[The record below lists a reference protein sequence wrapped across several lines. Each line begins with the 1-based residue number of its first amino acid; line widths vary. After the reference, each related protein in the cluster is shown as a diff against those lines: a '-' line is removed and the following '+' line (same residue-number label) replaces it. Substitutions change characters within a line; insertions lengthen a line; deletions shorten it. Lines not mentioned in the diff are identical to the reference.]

1 MKQFMIAIGLSGIML
16 VGSLA
21 LAAPPAS
28 QSAIIKRQLND
39 CMSRRM
45 AANRTL
51 SYNDALRSCKG
62 RIQSQKEALAS
73 NNPSESSTKAH

>member
-1 MKQFMIAIGLSGIML
+1 MKQFIRAIGLSSVML
-16 VGSLA
+16 VGA
-21 LAAPPAS
+21 HAVAAPPAS

-62 RIQSQKEALAS
+62 RIQPQKEALAS
-73 NNPSESSTKAH
+73 NSPSESGTKAH

>member
-1 MKQFMIAIGLSGIML
+1 MKQFMRAIGLSSMML
-16 VGSLA
+16 VGALA
-21 LAAPPAS
+21 VAAPPAS
-28 QSAIIKRQLND
+28 QSAVTKRQLND

-51 SYNDALRSCKG
+51 SYNDALRSCKE

-73 NNPSESSTKAH
+73 NSPSESGTKAH

>member
-1 MKQFMIAIGLSGIML
+1 MKQFMRVIGLSSMML
-16 VGSLA
+16 AGAHA

-28 QSAIIKRQLND
+28 QSAIIKRQL
-39 CMSRRM
+39 RRM
-45 AANRTL
+45 AANKTL

-73 NNPSESSTKAH
+73 NSPSESGAKAH

>member
-1 MKQFMIAIGLSGIML
+1 MKQFIRVIGLSSIMV
-16 VGSLA
+16 VGA
-21 LAAPPAS
+21 PAVAAPPAS

-45 AANRTL
+45 AVNRTL

-62 RIQSQKEALAS
+62 RIQPQKEALAS
-73 NNPSESSTKAH
+73 NSPSESGTKAH